1 MRPKRFPVQG
11 SKADVSSEP
20 SEIRDDELAGITQ
33 GRRSTLRAILGVVA
47 FVLVLGWTFETR
59 GDALVALLRHEIDLS
74 GRPIFEPRHAIDRA
88 ALAQIDFAHVHSTL
102 VPEWLDEQSAADTP
116 AGRRRAE
123 YAYRALL
130 DELAPDPNLG
140 DLWREIHDRVAADPI
155 ASARRLEYLLWAH
168 DAYMDRI
175 GQPYRLEAGAFI
187 ESGRGHLLARSYRA
201 VVDLSTPRGERVRV
215 LRRLDHAPLVETWLG
230 RTDREEE
237 GAFVVVDRVLHFA
250 IRHVWPALNPALD
263 ERLPERERGLAAG
276 VRREVRAGIDDYAWS
291 ILTETAE
298 DEQALLEAAAS
309 IESRHAC
316 GSRFGVFGIPY
327 RGLSAHSRAMLR
339 LALVASQGTE
349 CPDVTIDEAT
359 QLVAASER
367 LRAQPD
373 LEIALEELVALVSR
387 AVAAHELRHVAD
399 GPSAELACPGCADD
413 MAPLARA
420 ELSGYLAAFATPGL
434 GYLAALGACSAPLP
448 RDAASARLW
457 PDAVAIDTATRATL
471 GSACEGPAPADLYT
485 RARRAE
491 RRYFGERLAVG
502 PPAAMPRSIEAVR
515 RAPPALRR

>member
-1 MRPKRFPVQG
+1 M
-11 SKADVSSEP
+11 STE
-20 SEIRDDELAGITQ
+20 DDDIPGHELAGITQ
-33 GRRSTLRAILGVVA
+33 GRRSTLRGILAVCAFVVA
-47 FVLVLGWTFETR
+47 IGWTFETR
-59 GDALVALLRHEIDLS
+59 GDVLVALLRHEIDLS
-74 GRPIFEPRHAIDRA
+74 GDPIFEPRHAIDCD
-88 ALAQIDFAHVHSTL
+88 ALARIDFALVHAHL
-102 VPEWLDEQSAADTP
+102 VPEWLDAQAAADTP

-130 DELAPDPNLG
+130 EELEPDPNLSG
-140 DLWREIHDRVAADPI
+140 LWREIHDRVAADPI

-175 GQPYRLEAGAFI
+175 GQPYRLEAGAFVQD
-187 ESGRGHLLARSYRA
+187 GRGRMLARSYRA
-201 VVDLSTPRGERVRV
+201 VVDLATPRGERVRV
-215 LRRLDHAPLVETWLG
+215 LRRLDRAPLVETWLG

-250 IRHVWPALNPALD
+250 IRHVWPALNAALD

-276 VRREVRAGIDDYAWS
+276 VRREVRAGLDDYAWS
-291 ILTETAE
+291 ILSETAE

-373 LEIALEELVALVSR
+373 LELALEELVALVSR
-387 AVAAHELRHVAD
+387 SVAAHELRHVAD
-399 GPSAELACPGCADD
+399 GPSAELECPGCEPD
-413 MAPLARA
+413 MTPLARA

-448 RDAASARLW
+448 RDAARTRRW
-457 PDAVAIDTATRATL
+457 PDAVAIDAATRAAL
-471 GSACEGPAPADLYT
+471 GSACEGPAPADLYA

-491 RRYFGERLAVG
+491 RRYFGERVAVA
-502 PPAAMPRSIEAVR
+502 PPASMPRSIEAVR
-515 RAPPALRR
+515 RAPSVATR